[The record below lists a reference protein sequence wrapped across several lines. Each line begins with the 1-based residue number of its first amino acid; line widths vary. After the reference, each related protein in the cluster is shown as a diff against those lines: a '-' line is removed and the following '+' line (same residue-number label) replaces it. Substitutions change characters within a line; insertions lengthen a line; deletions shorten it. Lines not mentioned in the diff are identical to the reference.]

1 MKKEELLVNKINLLL
16 ARVNAPR
23 HLNKY
28 GPKKYTLAEKLHAL
42 FLRAEWRASFRR
54 TKRDCNFLGIKCPSK
69 SALQNTLVKLPRML
83 LSLLLKLTAGIE
95 KVVLAAMDATGLQ
108 QSMPSWH
115 YVNKAGIDIKQRKP
129 AKLSIMVATG
139 RKKILAANYRKQNV
153 HDIRDARKLLL
164 NSAIKPATLVADKA
178 YDAEWLHEYCHEIGI
193 KPIIPVRKGIAHGF
207 YRKRM
212 RFNARIYHRRSM
224 VESAFSKLKRMF
236 GSSMRCISVKA
247 QRSEIYCS
255 MILYN
260 LLAVVLRFRTQPIRT
275 KALNSRKLVF
285 SLAF

>member
-1 MKKEELLVNKINLLL
+1 MKKEVLLLNKINLLL
-16 ARVNAPR
+16 ARVNAPK

-28 GPKKYTLAEKLHAL
+28 GSKKYTLAEKLHAL

-54 TKRDCNFLGIKCPSK
+54 TKRDCSFLGISCPSK
-69 SALQNTLVKLPRML
+69 SALQNNLARLPRWL
-83 LSLLLKLTAGIE
+83 LGLLLKITAGLE
-95 KVVLAAMDATGLQ
+95 DVAVAAIDATGLQ

-115 YVNKAGIDIKQRKP
+115 YVNRAGIDIKQRKP
-129 AKLSIMVATG
+129 AKLSILIST
-139 RKKILAANYRKQNV
+139 RSKKILAANYRKSNA

-164 NSAIKPATLVADKA
+164 NSAVKPAALVADKA

-212 RFNARIYHRRSM
+212 RFNAGIYHRRSM

-236 GSSMRCISVKA
+236 GSSMRCISVKT
-247 QRSEIYCS
+247 QRSEIFCS

-260 LLAVVLRFRTQPIRT
+260 LLAVFWRFRTQPIKWLT
-275 KALNSRKLVF
+275 L
-285 SLAF
+285 